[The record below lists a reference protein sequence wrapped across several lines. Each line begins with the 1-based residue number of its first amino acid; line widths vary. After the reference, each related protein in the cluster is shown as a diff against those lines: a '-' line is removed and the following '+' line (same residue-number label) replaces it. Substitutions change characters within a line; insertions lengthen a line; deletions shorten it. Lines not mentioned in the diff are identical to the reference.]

1 MKLGD
6 LPILPERASAAAQAV
21 DGVALAVF
29 VVCTLLAL
37 GILVAI
43 VFLLIRYRESNTGV
57 DRSNPPSS
65 LLPLEWGWIAAA
77 TLIGLLLFW
86 LGARTYYQLYTM
98 PAQAELELEVV
109 GKQWMWKIRYPN
121 GYKTINRLVV
131 PKGKKVL
138 LRMISED
145 VIHSFD
151 LPEFRVKH
159 DVLPGRYSE
168 LWLDADRVGVFHLFC
183 AEYCGTD
190 HAKMGGQVEV
200 LEPEDF
206 VAWLQATTGD
216 SLSPVARGKVLF
228 DKFGCAG
235 CHSQNRAPRLPG
247 AYGNRVA
254 LEDGTT
260 VTMDEDYIRNSILY
274 PARQVVA
281 GFAPSIMPTYEGRL
295 SEQQILDLIAFI
307 REGNS
312 E

>member
-1 MKLGD
+1 MKIGD
-6 LPILPERASAAAQAV
+6 LPIWPERASAAASAV
-21 DGVALAVF
+21 DAVALAVLA
-29 VVCTLLAL
+29 VCTVLAL
-37 GILVAI
+37 GILVAV
-43 VFLLIRYRESNTGV
+43 VFFLIRYRESNTGV
-57 DRSNPPSS
+57 DRSQPPSS
-65 LLPLEWGWIAAA
+65 LLPLELGWIAAA
-77 TLIGLLLFW
+77 TFLGLVLFG
-86 LGARTYYQLYTM
+86 LGARSYYSLYTM
-98 PAQAELELEVV
+98 PAQADLELEVV

-131 PKGKKVL
+131 PRGQKVL

-151 LPEFRVKH
+151 LPEFRLKH
-159 DVLPGRYSE
+159 DVLPGRYTQ
-168 LWLDADRVGVFHLFC
+168 LWLEADQVGVFHLFC

-190 HAKMGGQVEV
+190 HARMIGQVEV

-206 VAWLQATTGD
+206 VAWLRTTTAD
-216 SLSPVARGKVLF
+216 SLSPVERGRVLF
-228 DKFGCAG
+228 DRFGCAG
-235 CHSQNRAPRLPG
+235 CHSQNNAPRLPG

-281 GFAPSIMPTYEGRL
+281 GFAPTIMPTYEGRL

>member
-1 MKLGD
+1 MKIGD
-6 LPILPERASAAAQAV
+6 LPVWPERASAAAGAV

-29 VVCTLLAL
+29 AVCAVLAL
-37 GILVAI
+37 GILVAV
-43 VFLLIRYRESNTGV
+43 VFFLIRYRESNLGV
-57 DRSNPPSS
+57 DRTNPPSS
-65 LLPLEWGWIAAA
+65 LLPLELGWIAAA
-77 TLIGLLLFW
+77 TLLGLVLFG
-86 LGARTYYQLYTM
+86 LGARSYYTLYTM

-131 PKGKKVL
+131 PRGQKVL

-151 LPEFRVKH
+151 LPEFRLKH
-159 DVLPGRYSE
+159 DVLPGRYSQ
-168 LWLDADRVGVFHLFC
+168 LWLEADQVGVFHLFC

-190 HAKMGGQVEV
+190 HAKMVGQVEV

-206 VAWLQATTGD
+206 EAWLRTTTAD
-216 SLSPVARGKVLF
+216 SLSPAERGRVLF
-228 DKFGCAG
+228 DRFGCAG
-235 CHSQNRAPRLPG
+235 CHSQNNAPRLPG

-260 VTMDEDYIRNSILY
+260 ATVDEDYIRNSILY

-281 GFAPSIMPTYEGRL
+281 GFAPTIMPTYEGRL

-307 REGNS
+307 REGNG